1 MSTIVLQLPSCSRDE
16 IERHAVDSRNAAW
29 SRGMQPRTGRN
40 ESAKRLRF
48 LSDNFL
54 TLLSCGMGVCG
65 ACTVMVDGEAVLEK
79 VHGMPGMG
87 VQSISA
93 FMKNVGHIEMALL
106 SLYIPFKE
114 ITPQSWMKYY
124 NLKKEKDESKSDWKR
139 RLREH
144 LQRIMPDFKVT
155 NNTADAMLMAYYAMK
170 HDEK

>member
-1 MSTIVLQLPSCSRDE
+1 MKAYIGIDPGSASGCIAIIINNGLSTE
-16 IERHAVDSRNAAW
+16 YKTIEF
-29 SRGMQPRTGRN
+29 
-40 ESAKRLRF
+40 AKMTTQEWYEELKSTMF
-48 LSDNFL
+48 L
-54 TLLSCGMGVCG
+54 
-65 ACTVMVDGEAVLEK
+65 VDGEVVLEK

-139 RLREH
+139 RLREY

-155 NNTADAMLMAYYAMK
+155 NDTADAMLLAYYAMK
-170 HDEK
+170 HDEKK